1 MALSAQKLIDCQIL
15 YAENVTALRDTIA
28 LKYPNAS
35 SKERAD
41 LLSKS
46 IKQILHTNLASFE
59 APVRMALIQDLLKTA
74 VQKKDFAITAQ
85 DVMTSY
91 TTLNDRSAEMA
102 LDALSSWLQVE
113 TGQTASIEEIH
124 TLLQDITAPPLSKAL
139 STSNVFAQ
147 AEAAPTPNT
156 SPKAIHTLDIKP
168 PSSHSSTQGLSESP
182 TSTMAQQTI
191 SGQTISEQI
200 VSEKSMPSTKT
211 FPYKK
216 YVLFGGALGIAVSSA
231 ILVTVLQPKD
241 TTSPVVLA
249 ETSMPLEK
257 APLTFLV
264 PEEDY
269 LMAHLQYKVI
279 DEAALNEWLI
289 KRGSMLAEEPY
300 FSTILNA
307 AASYNIN
314 PLLMFAITGQEQG
327 FVPKS
332 HKRAAEIANNPF
344 NVYGSWQDFNTNIE
358 DTAFIAARTIINL
371 SKGCPP
377 DADPIQF
384 LNKKYAE
391 DPKWHLGV
399 TALLKQLEEVAG

>member
-15 YAENVTALRDTIA
+15 YAENVTTLRDTIA

-74 VQKKDFAITAQ
+74 VQKQNFAITAQ

-91 TTLNDRSAEMA
+91 TTLNERSAEMA

-113 TGQTASIEEIH
+113 TGQTVSIEEIH
-124 TLLQDITAPPLSKAL
+124 TLLHQTKA
-139 STSNVFAQ
+139 VH
-147 AEAAPTPNT
+147 TPNT
-156 SPKAIHTLDIKP
+156 FPKAIHTLDIKAP
-168 PSSHSSTQGLSESP
+168 PIAANVITTTIVTTDKKSNQELSKAP
-182 TSTMAQQTI
+182 TSTMTQQTA
-191 SGQTISEQI
+191 SAQSISEQSI
-200 VSEKSMPSTKT
+200 PSTRT
-211 FPYKK
+211 LPYKK
-216 YVLFGGALGIAVSSA
+216 YALFGGALGIAVSSA
-231 ILVTVLQPKD
+231 VLVTVLQPKD
-241 TTSPVVLA
+241 TTSSVVPT
-249 ETSMPLEK
+249 ETSVPPEK
-257 APLTFLV
+257 TPLTFLV

-377 DADPIQF
+377 DAEPIKW